1 MTNCCISYV
10 SVSQLEYSTSSSTSK
25 SALQMV
31 TVSRYLLNL
40 YHNNRSVRRIW
51 FWRHSALIFTGF
63 TCFFCGGIL
72 SEFVQAALP
81 VESLSFSPHSSF
93 CILKAKRSLKNSS
106 GVMLWFAL
114 SLHDA
119 CALSYINFRQTF

>member
-1 MTNCCISYV
+1 MFLYRDWSILLHHRRRRVRLRTGY
-10 SVSQLEYSTSSSTSK
+10 T
-25 SALQMV
+25 A
-31 TVSRYLLNL
+31 SRYLLNL

-81 VESLSFSPHSSF
+81 VESALPHP
-93 CILKAKRSLKNSS
+93 
-106 GVMLWFAL
+106 
-114 SLHDA
+114 
-119 CALSYINFRQTF
+119 